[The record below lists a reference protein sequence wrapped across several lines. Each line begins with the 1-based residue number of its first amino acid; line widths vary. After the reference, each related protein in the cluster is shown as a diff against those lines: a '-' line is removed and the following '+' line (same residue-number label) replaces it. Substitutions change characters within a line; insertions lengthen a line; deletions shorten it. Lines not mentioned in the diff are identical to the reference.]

1 MASSLRLRPQSA
13 LKLARA
19 SGWQKNA
26 ILLRRSFQ
34 SSTAIRANEKAPMQ
48 RSSLGSRLCEVME
61 VASSLSLLTG
71 VAVLQSLRGVVASS
85 NTVAAVGSPKR
96 TLVVLGS
103 GWGAISILKNIDT
116 SLYNVIV
123 VSPRDHFLFT
133 PMLPSCTVGTLR
145 LTSITEPLV
154 SLLQDK
160 LPPTAI
166 HQAECSSIDSKGKK
180 LVIRGTTPANKD
192 VETELPYDDLV
203 VAVGATNQFFGLQ
216 GVKQHGCFL
225 KEAEDAKKV
234 FTKVSNTLEQVRF
247 NKTLTPEDR
256 SRLLHFTVVG
266 GGPTGMEFAAE
277 MRDYIDSDIRTMFPE
292 LYKEVRITLIEA
304 APKVLPMFT
313 KQLVQY
319 TEGLFKDI
327 RINIMT
333 QALVKDVNE
342 KELVIQ
348 KTNADGSKTIENIP
362 YGLLVWA
369 AGITARDLTRQLM
382 STIPE
387 QSGARRGLM
396 IDEFFRVKGMPD
408 TYAIGDCAF
417 SGLPATAQVAHQQGD
432 WLAANL
438 NKSGKANALKHRI
451 EVMEKQLGEKK
462 TDQEFSVLKKELAN
476 TQLQA
481 FQYNHQGAMAYVGHD
496 KAIADLKVPYFN
508 KILPLHGNWGNTFWR
523 LAYLNQLVSG
533 RSQFLVLFDWLK
545 ARLFGRFDAK
555 V

>member
-1 MASSLRLRPQSA
+1 MAYSLKLRPQTA
-13 LKLARA
+13 LKLAKR
-19 SGWQKNA
+19 SGWQSNA
-26 ILLRRSFQ
+26 VLLRRSFQ
-34 SSTAIRANEKAPMQ
+34 SSAAIRANEKPPMQ
-48 RSSLGSRLCEVME
+48 RSSMGSRLFEVME

-71 VAVLQSLRGVVASS
+71 VAFLQSLRGVVPSS
-85 NTVAAVGSPKR
+85 NAIVASGAPKR

-103 GWGAISILKNIDT
+103 GWGAISIIKNIDT
-116 SLYNVIV
+116 SLYNVVV

-160 LPPTAI
+160 LSPTAI
-166 HQAECSSIDSKGKK
+166 HQAECSSIDSKAKK
-180 LVIRGTTPANKD
+180 LVIRGTTTANKD
-192 VETELPYDDLV
+192 VETELPYDDMV
-203 VAVGATNQFFGLQ
+203 IAIGATNQYFGLK
-216 GVKQHGCFL
+216 GVKEHGCFL
-225 KEAEDAKKV
+225 KEAEDAKKI
-234 FTKVSNTLEQVRF
+234 FTKVSDTLEQVRF
-247 NKTLTPEDR
+247 NKNLTPEER

-277 MRDYIDSDIRTMFPE
+277 MRDYIDGDVRRMFPE

-304 APKVLPMFT
+304 APKVLPMFS

-319 TEGLFKDI
+319 TQNLFKDI

-333 QALVKDVNE
+333 EALVKDVNE
-342 KELVIQ
+342 KELIIQ

-382 STIPE
+382 SSIPE
-387 QSGARRGLM
+387 QSGARRGLI

-408 TYAIGDCAF
+408 VYAIGDCAF

-438 NKSGKANALKHRI
+438 NRSGKATALKHRL

-462 TDQEFSVLKKELAN
+462 AEKEFSVMKQELAN
-476 TQLQA
+476 TQLKP
-481 FQYNHQGAMAYVGHD
+481 FQYKHQGALAYVGHD
-496 KAIADLKVPYFN
+496 KAIADLNVPYLN
-508 KILPLHGNWGNTFWR
+508 KVLSLHGTWGNTFWR
-523 LAYLNQLVSG
+523 LAYLNELVSG

-555 V
+555 I